1 MKITS
6 VTPFTVRYP
15 EPNDNNNI
23 RYLTFCKVE
32 AEDGTVGWGEAITQF
47 AESTKATALVIE
59 GMARNVIGRD
69 CFDNVAIWRS
79 IKGATWWYGWHGGIA
94 SFALSAIDIALW
106 DLKGKLLGIPLIEL
120 LGGAFRE
127 RLPVIASTHIW
138 RPSLE
143 EEAERHGRYVNEE
156 GYLGVKIG
164 MGKFGEAHVGYEFD
178 RDVRFVELLRSAIG
192 PDAMLMMDRGQSLRW
207 TVADAIR
214 RTNAFEQYG
223 LTWIEEPLEPT
234 EIDSFRQLRSHVKCL
249 VATGEREWD
258 AYGYRRFLDTGV
270 ADVVGCDVGRVEGIT
285 GALKV
290 IELVE
295 ERDLWFNS
303 HAWSSAVNTAA
314 SIALSGFTSR
324 CLLQELKPDRN
335 PMQHDLVEE
344 PFKQVGGYIQMP
356 TRPGLGVEVHEAVLE
371 VLLLRRSLSWRS
383 AQYSR
388 RVASSLRCDKYARRS
403 WRTASLARSQAE
415 VRDERGISVDQWV
428 EGTEEPVNRPIRS
441 KNAAVNAEYFEA
453 RHHPWTKALDAP
465 ACVAHSET

>member
-1 MKITS
+1 M
-6 VTPFTVRYP
+6 
-15 EPNDNNNI
+15 
-23 RYLTFCKVE
+23 
-32 AEDGTVGWGEAITQF
+32 
-47 AESTKATALVIE
+47 
-59 GMARNVIGRD
+59 
-69 CFDNVAIWRS
+69 
-79 IKGATWWYGWHGGIA
+79 
-94 SFALSAIDIALW
+94 
-106 DLKGKLLGIPLIEL
+106 KGKLLGIPLIEL

-356 TRPGLGVEVHEAVLE
+356 TRPGLGVEVREAVLEE

-388 RVASSLRCDKYARRS
+388 QAWLRLSDAIN
-403 WRTASLARSQAE
+403 TLGVLGEQHLLLGLTE

-441 KNAAVNAEYFEA
+441 KNTTINAEYFKA